1 MLRMKR
7 LSFSFAAALL
17 FLTFSA
23 ATATAQPASRPT
35 VSTEPSATFQR
46 IWVDYDVT
54 VEGKRGMRIHTA
66 FKAHAMKGVSSYL
79 QIKFQ
84 KPDGTALKDTNGAYD
99 HEDGSVAVFRAL
111 NPGFDPAVYE
121 DLDAFMPYDELD
133 LPAGKY
139 ALKMDVDLIY
149 EAGELIQHL
158 TFHPF
163 DFTQASRNTTP
174 VKTAAKPSGLFD
186 RIWVDYDV
194 TEGGKYGMRIHV
206 KFTTYNMKNLP
217 SYLAIYFA
225 KADGTRLMTKNA
237 SYSSKSGQVAIYQEL
252 DIRNDPGVFEDLKLF
267 LPYSELSVRAG
278 KHDLRISVDL
288 IYKEDGLIQHLTEYD
303 FEFTKP

>member
-1 MLRMKR
+1 MKR
-7 LSFSFAAALL
+7 FSFSFAAVLL
-17 FLTFSA
+17 FLMFSA
-23 ATATAQPASRPT
+23 ATANAQPATTRS
-35 VSTEPSATFQR
+35 SAPSATFQR

-66 FKAHAMKGVSSYL
+66 FKALGMKGVSSYL

-84 KPDGTALKDTNGAYD
+84 KPDGVALKDTNGSYD
-99 HEDGSVAVFRAL
+99 HEDGSVAVFRSL
-111 NPGFDPAVYE
+111 NPGYDPAVYE

-139 ALKMDVDLIY
+139 ALRMDVDLIY

-174 VKTAAKPSGLFD
+174 VKTAAKPSALFD

-225 KADGTRLMTKNA
+225 KADGTKLMTKNV
-237 SYSSKSGQVAIYQEL
+237 SYSSKSGQVALYQEL

-267 LPYSELSVRAG
+267 LPYSELTVPKG
-278 KHDLRISVDL
+278 KHDIQIDVDL
-288 IYKEDGLIQHLTEYD
+288 IYKEDGLIQNLTTYD